1 MTEKHIES
9 KILIE
14 LFKAGHKKMVPLNG
28 DSVKPSYLTEEDKIK
43 LKEDGIVLDND
54 TSTHGSYLLMTIQ
67 TSGQKKNYLTITM
80 QVSLKM

>member
-14 LFKAGHKKMVPLNG
+14 LFKAGHKKLVPLNG

-43 LKEDGIVLDND
+43 LKEDGIVLDNGYIYSWFTFID
-54 TSTHGSYLLMTIQ
+54 AIQ